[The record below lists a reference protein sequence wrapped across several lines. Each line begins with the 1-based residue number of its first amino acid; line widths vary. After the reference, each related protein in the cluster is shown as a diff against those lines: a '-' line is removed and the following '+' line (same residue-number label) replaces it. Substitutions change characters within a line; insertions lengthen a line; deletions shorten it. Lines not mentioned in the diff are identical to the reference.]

1 MRGLSRNASE
11 TLDLSIPRARA
22 RSAMVT
28 RFFCGSKRTAV
39 LAVLAV
45 LADELVRLS
54 VPGACTAPR
63 DFLRGLAI
71 RLGVYHV
78 SRRRKRCVAAPP
90 VTRRKSQARSDSGSL
105 SQHKRSRLRERE

>member
-39 LAVLAV
+39 LAVLA
-45 LADELVRLS
+45 DELVRLS

-78 SRRRKRCVAAPP
+78 SRPRKRCVAAPP
-90 VTRRKSQARSDSGSL
+90 VTRPKSQARSDSGSW
-105 SQHKRSRLRERE
+105 SHHKRSRLRERE